1 MNNKKTL
8 VMGIVIALLVI
19 VICVMG
25 GLLLKQNKKKDGNMN
40 ASESGQTVAE
50 QADAGSDT
58 EAASDNTRADN
69 KSGNDDKEDKISQD
83 EKKSGTA
90 DYYVEIGHDGTWD
103 SEGKTCA
110 TENINIYNRT
120 SAGVTGWKLDVV
132 YKGDPA
138 IENIW
143 NGEKK
148 INKNKVSITPADYNQ
163 EIPAGGSVNVGY
175 NIAAD
180 DLSVVDYVLYIDG
193 KEYDRE
199 YCENGKPSG
208 NLSDE
213 NSDVKK
219 EAAADGDKKT
229 SDKKNSADK
238 ETVVSGGTSGSED
251 KNGTPFADH
260 GQLSVKGTDI
270 VDDSGKKYQ
279 LKGVSTHGI
288 TWFPDY
294 VNKSAFQ
301 SIRDD
306 WGANLV
312 RLAMY
317 TDTGDSNGY
326 CSGGD
331 KDSIKKLVDEGVSA
345 ATELG
350 MYVIVDWHI
359 LNDNDPN
366 THIDDA
372 KEFFGDVSAK
382 YSSNHNVIY
391 EICNE
396 PNGGTSW
403 ADIKSYAETI
413 IPVIRENDKNA
424 IIIVGTPNWS
434 QDVDIVSDDPITGY
448 DNIMYAVHFYAAT
461 HKDDL
466 RNKVKTA
473 ISNGLPVFV
482 SEFSLCD
489 ASGNGEIDYDS
500 SDAWF
505 ELINDNDLSYAS
517 WSLCNKN
524 ETSALLRPESQDASD
539 ITVDDLSDTGK
550 YVREKIQ
557 GN

>member
-1 MNNKKTL
+1 MKNKKTL
-8 VMGIVIALLVI
+8 IMGIIIGVLVVVIGVMGYMLIK
-19 VICVMG
+19 G
-25 GLLLKQNKKKDGNMN
+25 RTDGRDKDGQDSTQNI
-40 ASESGQTVAE
+40 STDVTDKDLE
-50 QADAGSDT
+50 QDTLDKAADMTS
-58 EAASDNTRADN
+58 AAKKGDDADGKN
-69 KSGNDDKEDKISQD
+69 S
-83 EKKSGTA
+83 EKKRVSFYA
-90 DYYVEIGHDGTWD
+90 EIGHDSTWEA
-103 SEGKTCA
+103 SGKTCA
-110 TENINIYNRT
+110 TENINIYNKT
-120 SAGVTGWKLDVV
+120 SSVVSGWKLDVI
-132 YKGDPA
+132 YKGKPA
-138 IENIW
+138 IEDIW

-148 INKNKVSITPADYNQ
+148 INEYTVSITPADYNQ
-163 EIPAGGSVNVGY
+163 DIPAGGSVNVGY
-175 NIAAD
+175 NIASD
-180 DLSVVDYVLYIDG
+180 DLTVVDYILYIDG
-193 KEYDRE
+193 KEYRGSE
-199 YCENGKPSG
+199 
-208 NLSDE
+208 NLSADTSGATS
-213 NSDVKK
+213 NSVDAEPKDGKMNKVETTDKTDKTLDVTGGVA
-219 EAAADGDKKT
+219 ESDTKKT
-229 SDKKNSADK
+229 A
-238 ETVVSGGTSGSED
+238 ED
-251 KNGTPFADH
+251 GTPFDNH

-270 VDDSGKKYQ
+270 VDESGSKYQ

-294 VNKSAFQ
+294 VNKDAFQ

-306 WGANLV
+306 WDANLV

-331 KDSIKKLVDEGVSA
+331 KDSIRGLVDAGVTA

-350 MYVIVDWHI
+350 MYVIIDWHI
-359 LNDNDPN
+359 LNDNNPN
-366 THIDDA
+366 SHIDDA
-372 KEFFGDVSAK
+372 KEFFDDVSAK

-403 ADIKSYAETI
+403 SDIKSYAEII
-413 IPVIRENDKNA
+413 IPVIRKNDKNA

-434 QDVDIVSDDPITGY
+434 QDVDIVSEDPITGY

-489 ASGNGEIDYDS
+489 ASGNGGIDYDS
-500 SDAWF
+500 SDVWF
-505 ELINDNDLSYAS
+505 DLINDNNLSYAS

-524 ETSALLRPESQDASD
+524 ETSALIKPDSTATST
-539 ITVDDLSDTGK
+539 ITIDDLSDTGK
-550 YVREKIQ
+550 YVRDKIL

>member
-1 MNNKKTL
+1 MKNKKTL
-8 VMGIVIALLVI
+8 IMGIIIGVLVVVIGVMGYMLIK
-19 VICVMG
+19 G
-25 GLLLKQNKKKDGNMN
+25 RTDGRDKDGQDSTQNISTDVTDKDLEQDTSDKAADMTSAAKKDDD
-40 ASESGQTVAE
+40 
-50 QADAGSDT
+50 ADGK
-58 EAASDNTRADN
+58 
-69 KSGNDDKEDKISQD
+69 KS
-83 EKKSGTA
+83 EKKSVLFYA
-90 DYYVEIGHDGTWD
+90 EIGHDSTWEA
-103 SEGKTCA
+103 SGKTCA
-110 TENINIYNRT
+110 TENINIYNKT
-120 SAGVTGWKLDVV
+120 SSVVSGWKLDVI
-132 YKGDPA
+132 YKGKPA
-138 IENIW
+138 IEDIW

-148 INKNKVSITPADYNQ
+148 INEYTVSITPADYNQ
-163 EIPAGGSVNVGY
+163 DIPAGGSVNVGY
-175 NIAAD
+175 NIASD
-180 DLSVVDYVLYIDG
+180 DLTVVDYILYIDG
-193 KEYDRE
+193 KEYRGSE
-199 YCENGKPSG
+199 
-208 NLSDE
+208 NLSADTSGATS
-213 NSDVKK
+213 NSVDAEPKDGKMDKVETTDKTLDVTGGVA
-219 EAAADGDKKT
+219 ESDTKKT
-229 SDKKNSADK
+229 A
-238 ETVVSGGTSGSED
+238 ED
-251 KNGTPFADH
+251 GTPFDNH

-270 VDDSGKKYQ
+270 VDESGSKYQ

-294 VNKSAFQ
+294 VNKDAFQ

-306 WGANLV
+306 WDANLV

-331 KDSIKKLVDEGVSA
+331 KDSIRGLVDAGVTA

-350 MYVIVDWHI
+350 MYVIIDWHI
-359 LNDNDPN
+359 LNDNNPN
-366 THIDDA
+366 SHIDDA
-372 KEFFGDVSAK
+372 KEFFDDVSAK

-403 ADIKSYAETI
+403 SDIKSYAEII
-413 IPVIRENDKNA
+413 IPVIRKNDKNA

-434 QDVDIVSDDPITGY
+434 QDVDIVSEDPITGY

-489 ASGNGEIDYDS
+489 ASGNGGIDYDS
-500 SDAWF
+500 SDVWF
-505 ELINDNDLSYAS
+505 DLINDNNLSYAS

-524 ETSALLRPESQDASD
+524 ETSALIKPDSTATST
-539 ITVDDLSDTGK
+539 ITIDDLSDTGK
-550 YVREKIQ
+550 YVRDKIL

>member
-1 MNNKKTL
+1 MKNKKTL
-8 VMGIVIALLVI
+8 IMGIIIGVLVVVIGVMGYMLIK
-19 VICVMG
+19 G
-25 GLLLKQNKKKDGNMN
+25 RTDGRDKDGQDSTQNI
-40 ASESGQTVAE
+40 STDVTDKDLE
-50 QADAGSDT
+50 QDTLDKAADMTS
-58 EAASDNTRADN
+58 AAKKGDDADGKN
-69 KSGNDDKEDKISQD
+69 S
-83 EKKSGTA
+83 EKKSVSFYA
-90 DYYVEIGHDGTWD
+90 EIGHDSTWEA
-103 SEGKTCA
+103 SGKTCA
-110 TENINIYNRT
+110 TENINIYNKT
-120 SAGVTGWKLDVV
+120 SSVVSGWKLDVI
-132 YKGDPA
+132 YKGKPA
-138 IENIW
+138 IEDIW

-148 INKNKVSITPADYNQ
+148 INEYTVSITPADYNQ
-163 EIPAGGSVNVGY
+163 DIPAGGSVNVGY
-175 NIAAD
+175 NIASD
-180 DLSVVDYVLYIDG
+180 DLTVVDYILYIDG
-193 KEYDRE
+193 KEYRGSE
-199 YCENGKPSG
+199 
-208 NLSDE
+208 NLSADTSGATS
-213 NSDVKK
+213 NSVDAEPKDGKMNKVETTDKTDKTLDVTGGVA
-219 EAAADGDKKT
+219 EGDTKKT
-229 SDKKNSADK
+229 A
-238 ETVVSGGTSGSED
+238 ED
-251 KNGTPFADH
+251 GTPFDNH

-270 VDDSGKKYQ
+270 VDESGSKYQ

-294 VNKSAFQ
+294 VNKDAFQ

-306 WGANLV
+306 WDANLV

-331 KDSIKKLVDEGVSA
+331 KDSIRGLVDAGVTA

-350 MYVIVDWHI
+350 MYVIIDWHI
-359 LNDNDPN
+359 LNDNNPN
-366 THIDDA
+366 SHIDDA
-372 KEFFGDVSAK
+372 KEFFDDVSAK

-403 ADIKSYAETI
+403 SDIKSYAEII
-413 IPVIRENDKNA
+413 IPVIRKNDKNA

-434 QDVDIVSDDPITGY
+434 QDVDIVSKDPITGY

-489 ASGNGEIDYDS
+489 ASGNGGIDYDS
-500 SDAWF
+500 SDVWF
-505 ELINDNDLSYAS
+505 DLINDNNLSYAS

-524 ETSALLRPESQDASD
+524 ETSALIKPDSTATST
-539 ITVDDLSDTGK
+539 ITIDDLSDTGK
-550 YVREKIQ
+550 YVRDKIL

>member
-1 MNNKKTL
+1 MKNKKTL
-8 VMGIVIALLVI
+8 IMGIIIGVLVVVIGVMGYMLIK
-19 VICVMG
+19 G
-25 GLLLKQNKKKDGNMN
+25 RTDGRDKDGQDSTQNI
-40 ASESGQTVAE
+40 STDVTGKDLE
-50 QADAGSDT
+50 QDTSDKAADMTS
-58 EAASDNTRADN
+58 AAKKGDDADGKN
-69 KSGNDDKEDKISQD
+69 S
-83 EKKSGTA
+83 EKKSVSFYA
-90 DYYVEIGHDGTWD
+90 EIGHDSTWEA
-103 SEGKTCA
+103 SGKTCA
-110 TENINIYNRT
+110 TENINIYNKT
-120 SAGVTGWKLDVV
+120 SSVVSGWKLDVI
-132 YKGDPA
+132 YKGKPA
-138 IENIW
+138 IEDIW

-148 INKNKVSITPADYNQ
+148 INEYTVSIAPADYNQ
-163 EIPAGGSVNVGY
+163 DIPAGGSVNVGY
-175 NIAAD
+175 NIASD
-180 DLSVVDYVLYIDG
+180 DLTVVDYILYIDG
-193 KEYDRE
+193 KEYRGSE
-199 YCENGKPSG
+199 
-208 NLSDE
+208 NLSADTSGATS
-213 NSDVKK
+213 NSVDAEPKDGKMDKVETTDKTDKTLDVTGGVA
-219 EAAADGDKKT
+219 ESDTKKT
-229 SDKKNSADK
+229 A
-238 ETVVSGGTSGSED
+238 ED
-251 KNGTPFADH
+251 GTPFDNH

-270 VDDSGKKYQ
+270 VDESGSKYQ

-294 VNKSAFQ
+294 VNKDAFQ

-306 WGANLV
+306 WDANLV

-331 KDSIKKLVDEGVSA
+331 KDSIRGLVDAGVTA

-350 MYVIVDWHI
+350 MYVIIDWHI
-359 LNDNDPN
+359 LNDNNPN
-366 THIDDA
+366 SHIDDA
-372 KEFFGDVSAK
+372 KEFFDDVSAK

-403 ADIKSYAETI
+403 SDIKSYAEII
-413 IPVIRENDKNA
+413 IPVIRKNDKNA

-434 QDVDIVSDDPITGY
+434 QDVDIVSEDPITGY

-489 ASGNGEIDYDS
+489 ASGNGGIDYDS
-500 SDAWF
+500 SDVWF
-505 ELINDNDLSYAS
+505 DLINDNNLSYAS

-524 ETSALLRPESQDASD
+524 ETSALIKPDSTATST
-539 ITVDDLSDTGK
+539 ITIDDLSDTGK
-550 YVREKIQ
+550 YVRDKIL

>member
-1 MNNKKTL
+1 MKNKKTL
-8 VMGIVIALLVI
+8 IMGIIIGVLVVVIGVMGYMLIK
-19 VICVMG
+19 G
-25 GLLLKQNKKKDGNMN
+25 RTDGRDKDGQDSTQNI
-40 ASESGQTVAE
+40 STDVTGKDLE
-50 QADAGSDT
+50 QDTSDKAADMTS
-58 EAASDNTRADN
+58 AAKKGDDADGKN
-69 KSGNDDKEDKISQD
+69 S
-83 EKKSGTA
+83 EKKSVSFYA
-90 DYYVEIGHDGTWD
+90 EIGHDSTWEA
-103 SEGKTCA
+103 SGKTCA
-110 TENINIYNRT
+110 TENINIYNKT
-120 SAGVTGWKLDVV
+120 SSVVSGWKLDVI
-132 YKGDPA
+132 YKGKPA
-138 IENIW
+138 IEDIW

-148 INKNKVSITPADYNQ
+148 INEYTVSITPADYNQ
-163 EIPAGGSVNVGY
+163 DIPAGGSVNVGY
-175 NIAAD
+175 NIASD
-180 DLSVVDYVLYIDG
+180 DLTVVDYILYIDG
-193 KEYDRE
+193 KEYRGSE
-199 YCENGKPSG
+199 
-208 NLSDE
+208 NLSADTSGATS
-213 NSDVKK
+213 NSVDAEPKDGKMDKVETTDKTDKTLDVTGGVA
-219 EAAADGDKKT
+219 ESDTKKT
-229 SDKKNSADK
+229 A
-238 ETVVSGGTSGSED
+238 ED
-251 KNGTPFADH
+251 GTPFDNH

-270 VDDSGKKYQ
+270 VDESGSKYQ

-294 VNKSAFQ
+294 VNKDAFH

-306 WGANLV
+306 WDANLV

-331 KDSIKKLVDEGVSA
+331 KDSIRGLVDAGVTA

-350 MYVIVDWHI
+350 MYVIIDWHI
-359 LNDNDPN
+359 LNDNNPN
-366 THIDDA
+366 SHIDDA
-372 KEFFGDVSAK
+372 KEFFDDVSAK

-403 ADIKSYAETI
+403 SDIKSYAEII
-413 IPVIRENDKNA
+413 IPVIRKNDKNA

-434 QDVDIVSDDPITGY
+434 QDVDIVSEDPITGY

-489 ASGNGEIDYDS
+489 ASGNGGIDYDS
-500 SDAWF
+500 SDVWF
-505 ELINDNDLSYAS
+505 DLINDNNLSYAS

-524 ETSALLRPESQDASD
+524 ETSALIKPDSTATST
-539 ITVDDLSDTGK
+539 ITIDDLSDTGK
-550 YVREKIQ
+550 YVRDKIL

>member
-1 MNNKKTL
+1 MKNKKTL
-8 VMGIVIALLVI
+8 IMGIIIGVLVVVIGVMGYMLIK
-19 VICVMG
+19 G
-25 GLLLKQNKKKDGNMN
+25 RTDGRDKDGQDSTQNI
-40 ASESGQTVAE
+40 STDVTDKDLE
-50 QADAGSDT
+50 QDTSDKAADMTS
-58 EAASDNTRADN
+58 AAKKGDDADGKN
-69 KSGNDDKEDKISQD
+69 S
-83 EKKSGTA
+83 EKKSVSFYA
-90 DYYVEIGHDGTWD
+90 EIGHDSTWEA
-103 SEGKTCA
+103 SGKTCA
-110 TENINIYNRT
+110 TENIIIYNKT
-120 SAGVTGWKLDVV
+120 SSVVSGWKLDVI
-132 YKGDPA
+132 YKGKPA
-138 IENIW
+138 IEDIW

-148 INKNKVSITPADYNQ
+148 INEYTVSITPADYNQ
-163 EIPAGGSVNVGY
+163 DIPAGGSVNVGY
-175 NIAAD
+175 NIASD
-180 DLSVVDYVLYIDG
+180 DLTVVDYILYIDG
-193 KEYDRE
+193 KEYRGSE
-199 YCENGKPSG
+199 
-208 NLSDE
+208 NLSADTSGATS
-213 NSDVKK
+213 NSVDAESKDGKMDKVETTDKTDKTLDVTGGVA
-219 EAAADGDKKT
+219 ESDTKKT
-229 SDKKNSADK
+229 A
-238 ETVVSGGTSGSED
+238 ED
-251 KNGTPFADH
+251 GTPFDNH

-270 VDDSGKKYQ
+270 VDESGSKYQ

-294 VNKSAFQ
+294 VNKDAFQ

-306 WGANLV
+306 WDANLV

-331 KDSIKKLVDEGVSA
+331 KDSIRGLVDAGVTA

-350 MYVIVDWHI
+350 MYVIIDWHI
-359 LNDNDPN
+359 LNDNNPN
-366 THIDDA
+366 SHIDDA
-372 KEFFGDVSAK
+372 KEFFDDVSAK

-403 ADIKSYAETI
+403 SDIKSYAEII
-413 IPVIRENDKNA
+413 IPVIRKNDKNA

-434 QDVDIVSDDPITGY
+434 QDVDIVSEDPITGY

-489 ASGNGEIDYDS
+489 ASGNGGIDYDS
-500 SDAWF
+500 SDVWF
-505 ELINDNDLSYAS
+505 DLINDNNLSYAS

-524 ETSALLRPESQDASD
+524 ETSALIKPDSTATST
-539 ITVDDLSDTGK
+539 ITIDDLSDTGK
-550 YVREKIQ
+550 YVRDKIL

>member
-1 MNNKKTL
+1 MKNKKTL
-8 VMGIVIALLVI
+8 IMGIIIGVLVVVIGVMGYMLIK
-19 VICVMG
+19 G
-25 GLLLKQNKKKDGNMN
+25 RTDGRDKDGQDSTQNI
-40 ASESGQTVAE
+40 STDVTGKDLE
-50 QADAGSDT
+50 QDTSDKAADMTS
-58 EAASDNTRADN
+58 AAKKGDDADGKN
-69 KSGNDDKEDKISQD
+69 S
-83 EKKSGTA
+83 EKKSVSFYA
-90 DYYVEIGHDGTWD
+90 EIGHDSTWEA
-103 SEGKTCA
+103 SGKTCA
-110 TENINIYNRT
+110 TENINIYNKT
-120 SAGVTGWKLDVV
+120 SSVVSGWKLDVI
-132 YKGDPA
+132 YKGKPA
-138 IENIW
+138 IEDIW

-148 INKNKVSITPADYNQ
+148 INEYTVSITPADYNQ
-163 EIPAGGSVNVGY
+163 DIPAGGSVNVGY
-175 NIAAD
+175 NIASD
-180 DLSVVDYVLYIDG
+180 DLTVVDYILYIDG
-193 KEYDRE
+193 KEYR
-199 YCENGKPSG
+199 GSG
-208 NLSDE
+208 NLSADTSDATS
-213 NSDVKK
+213 NSVDAESKDGKMDKVETTDKTDKTLDVTGGVA
-219 EAAADGDKKT
+219 ESDTKKT
-229 SDKKNSADK
+229 A
-238 ETVVSGGTSGSED
+238 ED
-251 KNGTPFADH
+251 GTPFDNH

-270 VDDSGKKYQ
+270 VDESGSKYQ

-294 VNKSAFQ
+294 VNKDAFQ

-306 WGANLV
+306 WDANLV

-331 KDSIKKLVDEGVSA
+331 KDSIRGLVDAGVTA

-350 MYVIVDWHI
+350 MYVIIDWHI
-359 LNDNDPN
+359 LNDNNPN
-366 THIDDA
+366 SHIDDA
-372 KEFFGDVSAK
+372 KEFFDDVSAK

-413 IPVIRENDKNA
+413 IPVIRKNDKNA

-434 QDVDIVSDDPITGY
+434 QDVDIVSEDPITGY

-489 ASGNGEIDYDS
+489 ASGNGGIDYDS
-500 SDAWF
+500 SDVWF
-505 ELINDNDLSYAS
+505 DLINDNNLSYAS

-524 ETSALLRPESQDASD
+524 ETSALIKPDSTATST
-539 ITVDDLSDTGK
+539 ITIDDLSDTGK
-550 YVREKIQ
+550 YVRDKIL

>member
-1 MNNKKTL
+1 MKNKKTL
-8 VMGIVIALLVI
+8 IMGIIIGVLVVVIGVMGYMLIK
-19 VICVMG
+19 G
-25 GLLLKQNKKKDGNMN
+25 RTDGRDKDGQDSTQNI
-40 ASESGQTVAE
+40 STDVTGKDLE
-50 QADAGSDT
+50 QDTSDKAADMTS
-58 EAASDNTRADN
+58 AAKKGDDADGKN
-69 KSGNDDKEDKISQD
+69 S
-83 EKKSGTA
+83 EKKSVSFYA
-90 DYYVEIGHDGTWD
+90 EIGHDSTWEA
-103 SEGKTCA
+103 SGKTCA
-110 TENINIYNRT
+110 TENINIYNKT
-120 SAGVTGWKLDVV
+120 SSVVSGWKLDVI
-132 YKGDPA
+132 YKGKPA
-138 IENIW
+138 IEDIW

-148 INKNKVSITPADYNQ
+148 INEYTVSITPADYNQ
-163 EIPAGGSVNVGY
+163 DIPAGGSVNVGY
-175 NIAAD
+175 NIASD
-180 DLSVVDYVLYIDG
+180 DLTVVDYILYIDG
-193 KEYDRE
+193 KEYRGSE
-199 YCENGKPSG
+199 
-208 NLSDE
+208 NLSADTSGATS
-213 NSDVKK
+213 NSVDAEPKDGKMDKVETTDKTDKTLDVTGGVA
-219 EAAADGDKKT
+219 ESDTKKT
-229 SDKKNSADK
+229 A
-238 ETVVSGGTSGSED
+238 ED
-251 KNGTPFADH
+251 GTPFDNH

-270 VDDSGKKYQ
+270 VDESGSKYQ

-294 VNKSAFQ
+294 VNKDAFQ

-306 WGANLV
+306 WDANLV

-331 KDSIKKLVDEGVSA
+331 KDSIRGLVDAGVTA

-350 MYVIVDWHI
+350 MYVIIDWHI
-359 LNDNDPN
+359 LNDNNPN
-366 THIDDA
+366 SHIDDA
-372 KEFFGDVSAK
+372 KEFFDDVSAK

-413 IPVIRENDKNA
+413 IPVIRKNDKNA

-434 QDVDIVSDDPITGY
+434 QDVDIVSEDPITGY

-489 ASGNGEIDYDS
+489 ASGNGGIDYDS
-500 SDAWF
+500 SDVWF
-505 ELINDNDLSYAS
+505 DLINDNNLSYAS

-524 ETSALLRPESQDASD
+524 ETSALIKPDSTATST
-539 ITVDDLSDTGK
+539 ITIDDLSDTGK
-550 YVREKIQ
+550 YVRDKIL

>member
-1 MNNKKTL
+1 MKNKKTL
-8 VMGIVIALLVI
+8 IMGIIIGVLVVVIGVMGYMLIK
-19 VICVMG
+19 G
-25 GLLLKQNKKKDGNMN
+25 RTDGRDKDGQDSMQNI
-40 ASESGQTVAE
+40 STDVTDKDLE
-50 QADAGSDT
+50 QDTLDKAADMTS
-58 EAASDNTRADN
+58 AAKKGDDADGKN
-69 KSGNDDKEDKISQD
+69 S
-83 EKKSGTA
+83 EKKSVSFYA
-90 DYYVEIGHDGTWD
+90 EIGHDSTWEA
-103 SEGKTCA
+103 SGKTCA
-110 TENINIYNRT
+110 TENINIYNKT
-120 SAGVTGWKLDVV
+120 SSVVSGWKLDVI
-132 YKGDPA
+132 YKGKPA
-138 IENIW
+138 IEDIW

-148 INKNKVSITPADYNQ
+148 INEYTVSITPADYNQ
-163 EIPAGGSVNVGY
+163 DIPAGGSVNVGY
-175 NIAAD
+175 NIASD
-180 DLSVVDYVLYIDG
+180 DLTVVDYILYIDG
-193 KEYDRE
+193 KEYRGSE
-199 YCENGKPSG
+199 
-208 NLSDE
+208 NLSADTSGATS
-213 NSDVKK
+213 NSVDAEPKDGKMNKVETTDKTDKTLDVTGGVA
-219 EAAADGDKKT
+219 ESDTKKT
-229 SDKKNSADK
+229 A
-238 ETVVSGGTSGSED
+238 ED
-251 KNGTPFADH
+251 GTPFDNH

-270 VDDSGKKYQ
+270 VDESGSKYQ

-294 VNKSAFQ
+294 VNKDAFQ

-306 WGANLV
+306 WDANLV

-331 KDSIKKLVDEGVSA
+331 KDSIRGLVDAGVTA

-350 MYVIVDWHI
+350 MYVIIDWHI
-359 LNDNDPN
+359 LNDNNPN
-366 THIDDA
+366 SHIDDA
-372 KEFFGDVSAK
+372 KEFFDDVSAK

-403 ADIKSYAETI
+403 SDIKSYAEII
-413 IPVIRENDKNA
+413 IPVIRKNDKNA

-434 QDVDIVSDDPITGY
+434 QDVDIVSEDPITGY

-489 ASGNGEIDYDS
+489 ASGNGGIDYDS
-500 SDAWF
+500 SDVWF
-505 ELINDNDLSYAS
+505 DLINDNNLSYAS

-524 ETSALLRPESQDASD
+524 ETSALIKPDSTATST
-539 ITVDDLSDTGK
+539 ITIDDLSDTGK
-550 YVREKIQ
+550 YVRDKIL

>member
-1 MNNKKTL
+1 MKNKKTL
-8 VMGIVIALLVI
+8 IMGIIIGVLVVVIGVMGYMLIK
-19 VICVMG
+19 G
-25 GLLLKQNKKKDGNMN
+25 RTDGRDKDGQDSTQNI
-40 ASESGQTVAE
+40 STDVTDKDLE
-50 QADAGSDT
+50 QDTLDKAAYMTSAAKKGDDADGKNS
-58 EAASDNTRADN
+58 
-69 KSGNDDKEDKISQD
+69 
-83 EKKSGTA
+83 EKKSVSFYA
-90 DYYVEIGHDGTWD
+90 EIGHDSTWEA
-103 SEGKTCA
+103 SGKTCA
-110 TENINIYNRT
+110 TENINIYNKT
-120 SAGVTGWKLDVV
+120 SSVVSGWKLDVI
-132 YKGDPA
+132 YKGKPA
-138 IENIW
+138 IEDIW

-148 INKNKVSITPADYNQ
+148 INEYTVSITPADYNQ
-163 EIPAGGSVNVGY
+163 DIPAGGSVNVGY
-175 NIAAD
+175 NIASD
-180 DLSVVDYVLYIDG
+180 DLTVVDYILYIDG
-193 KEYDRE
+193 KEYRGSE
-199 YCENGKPSG
+199 
-208 NLSDE
+208 NLSADTSGATS
-213 NSDVKK
+213 NSVDAEPKDGKMNKVETTDKTDKTLDVTGGVA
-219 EAAADGDKKT
+219 ESDTKKT
-229 SDKKNSADK
+229 A
-238 ETVVSGGTSGSED
+238 ED
-251 KNGTPFADH
+251 GTPFDNH

-270 VDDSGKKYQ
+270 VDESGSKYQ

-294 VNKSAFQ
+294 VNKDAFQ

-306 WGANLV
+306 WDANLV

-331 KDSIKKLVDEGVSA
+331 KDSIRGLVDAGVTA

-350 MYVIVDWHI
+350 MYVIIDWHI
-359 LNDNDPN
+359 LNDNNPN
-366 THIDDA
+366 SHIDDA
-372 KEFFGDVSAK
+372 KEFFDDVSAK

-403 ADIKSYAETI
+403 SDIKSYAEII
-413 IPVIRENDKNA
+413 IPVIRKNDKNA

-434 QDVDIVSDDPITGY
+434 QDVDIVSEDPITGY

-489 ASGNGEIDYDS
+489 ASGNGGIDYDS
-500 SDAWF
+500 SDVWF
-505 ELINDNDLSYAS
+505 DLINDNNLSYAS

-524 ETSALLRPESQDASD
+524 ETSALIKPDSTATST
-539 ITVDDLSDTGK
+539 ITIDDLSDTGK
-550 YVREKIQ
+550 YVRDKIL

>member
-1 MNNKKTL
+1 MKNKKTL
-8 VMGIVIALLVI
+8 IMGIIIGVLVVVIGVMGYMLIK
-19 VICVMG
+19 G
-25 GLLLKQNKKKDGNMN
+25 RTDGRDKDGQDSTQNI
-40 ASESGQTVAE
+40 STDVTDKDLE
-50 QADAGSDT
+50 QDTLDKAADMTS
-58 EAASDNTRADN
+58 AAKKGDDADGKN
-69 KSGNDDKEDKISQD
+69 S
-83 EKKSGTA
+83 EKKSVSFYA
-90 DYYVEIGHDGTWD
+90 EIGHDSTWEA
-103 SEGKTCA
+103 SGKTCA
-110 TENINIYNRT
+110 TENINIYNKT
-120 SAGVTGWKLDVV
+120 SSVVSGWKLDVI
-132 YKGDPA
+132 YKGKPA
-138 IENIW
+138 IEDIW

-148 INKNKVSITPADYNQ
+148 INEYTVSITPADYNQ
-163 EIPAGGSVNVGY
+163 DIPAGGSVNVGY
-175 NIAAD
+175 NIASD
-180 DLSVVDYVLYIDG
+180 DLTVVDYILYIDG
-193 KEYDRE
+193 KEYRGSE
-199 YCENGKPSG
+199 
-208 NLSDE
+208 NLSADTSGATS
-213 NSDVKK
+213 NSVDAEPKDGKMNKVETTDKTDKTLDVTGGVA
-219 EAAADGDKKT
+219 ESDTKKT
-229 SDKKNSADK
+229 A
-238 ETVVSGGTSGSED
+238 ED
-251 KNGTPFADH
+251 GTPFDNH

-270 VDDSGKKYQ
+270 VDESGSKYQ

-294 VNKSAFQ
+294 VNKDAFQ

-306 WGANLV
+306 WDANLV

-331 KDSIKKLVDEGVSA
+331 KDSIRGLVDAGVTA

-350 MYVIVDWHI
+350 MYVIIDWHI
-359 LNDNDPN
+359 LNDNNPN
-366 THIDDA
+366 SHIDDA
-372 KEFFGDVSAK
+372 KEFFDDVSAK

-403 ADIKSYAETI
+403 SDIKSYAEII
-413 IPVIRENDKNA
+413 IPVIRKNDKNA

-434 QDVDIVSDDPITGY
+434 QDVDIVSEDPITGY

-489 ASGNGEIDYDS
+489 ASGNGGIDYDS
-500 SDAWF
+500 SYVWF
-505 ELINDNDLSYAS
+505 DLINDNNLSYAS

-524 ETSALLRPESQDASD
+524 ETSALIKPDSTATST
-539 ITVDDLSDTGK
+539 ITIDDLSDTGK
-550 YVREKIQ
+550 YVRDKIL

>member
-1 MNNKKTL
+1 MKNKKTL
-8 VMGIVIALLVI
+8 IMGIIIGVLVVVIGVMGYMLIK
-19 VICVMG
+19 G
-25 GLLLKQNKKKDGNMN
+25 RTDGRDKDGQDSTQNI
-40 ASESGQTVAE
+40 STDVTDKDLE
-50 QADAGSDT
+50 QDRSDKAADMTS
-58 EAASDNTRADN
+58 AAKKGDDADGKN
-69 KSGNDDKEDKISQD
+69 S
-83 EKKSGTA
+83 EKKSVSFYA
-90 DYYVEIGHDGTWD
+90 EIGHDSTWEA
-103 SEGKTCA
+103 SGKTCA
-110 TENINIYNRT
+110 TENINIYNKT
-120 SAGVTGWKLDVV
+120 SSVVSGWKLDVI
-132 YKGDPA
+132 YKGKPA
-138 IENIW
+138 IEDIW

-148 INKNKVSITPADYNQ
+148 INEYTVSITPADYNQ
-163 EIPAGGSVNVGY
+163 DIPAGGSVNVGY
-175 NIAAD
+175 NIASD
-180 DLSVVDYVLYIDG
+180 DLTVVDYILYIDG
-193 KEYDRE
+193 KEYRGSE
-199 YCENGKPSG
+199 
-208 NLSDE
+208 NLSADTSDATS
-213 NSDVKK
+213 NSVDAESKDGKMDKVETTDKTDKTLDVTGGVA
-219 EAAADGDKKT
+219 ESDTKKT
-229 SDKKNSADK
+229 A
-238 ETVVSGGTSGSED
+238 ED
-251 KNGTPFADH
+251 GTPFDNH

-270 VDDSGKKYQ
+270 VDESGSKYQ

-294 VNKSAFQ
+294 VNKDAFQ

-306 WGANLV
+306 WDANLV

-331 KDSIKKLVDEGVSA
+331 KDSIRGLVDAGVTA

-350 MYVIVDWHI
+350 MYVIIDWHI
-359 LNDNDPN
+359 LNDNNPN
-366 THIDDA
+366 SHIDDA
-372 KEFFGDVSAK
+372 KEFFDDVSEK

-413 IPVIRENDKNA
+413 IPVIRKNDKNA

-434 QDVDIVSDDPITGY
+434 QDVDIVSEDPITGY

-489 ASGNGEIDYDS
+489 ASGNGGIDYDS
-500 SDAWF
+500 SDVWF
-505 ELINDNDLSYAS
+505 DLINDNNLSYAS

-524 ETSALLRPESQDASD
+524 ETSALIKPDSTATST
-539 ITVDDLSDTGK
+539 ITIDDLSDTGK
-550 YVREKIQ
+550 YVRDKIL

>member
-1 MNNKKTL
+1 MKNKKTL
-8 VMGIVIALLVI
+8 IMGIIIGVLVVVIGVMGYMLIK
-19 VICVMG
+19 G
-25 GLLLKQNKKKDGNMN
+25 RTDGRDKDGQDSTQNI
-40 ASESGQTVAE
+40 STDVTDKDLE
-50 QADAGSDT
+50 QDTLDKAADMTS
-58 EAASDNTRADN
+58 AAKKGDDADGKN
-69 KSGNDDKEDKISQD
+69 S
-83 EKKSGTA
+83 EKKSVSFYA
-90 DYYVEIGHDGTWD
+90 EIGHDSTWEA
-103 SEGKTCA
+103 SGKTCA
-110 TENINIYNRT
+110 TENINIYNKT
-120 SAGVTGWKLDVV
+120 SSVVSGWKLDVI
-132 YKGDPA
+132 YKGKPA
-138 IENIW
+138 IEDIW

-148 INKNKVSITPADYNQ
+148 INEYTVSITPADYNQ
-163 EIPAGGSVNVGY
+163 DIPAGGSVNVGY
-175 NIAAD
+175 NIASD
-180 DLSVVDYVLYIDG
+180 DLTVVDYILYIDG
-193 KEYDRE
+193 KEYRGSE
-199 YCENGKPSG
+199 
-208 NLSDE
+208 NLSADTSGATS
-213 NSDVKK
+213 NSVDAEPKDGKMDKVETTDKTDKTLDVTGGVA
-219 EAAADGDKKT
+219 ESDTKKT
-229 SDKKNSADK
+229 A
-238 ETVVSGGTSGSED
+238 ED
-251 KNGTPFADH
+251 GTPFDNH

-270 VDDSGKKYQ
+270 VDESGSKYQ

-294 VNKSAFQ
+294 VNKDAFQ

-306 WGANLV
+306 WDANLV

-331 KDSIKKLVDEGVSA
+331 KDSIRGLVDAGVTA

-350 MYVIVDWHI
+350 MYVIIDWHI
-359 LNDNDPN
+359 LNDNNPN
-366 THIDDA
+366 SHIDDA
-372 KEFFGDVSAK
+372 KEFFDDVSAK

-403 ADIKSYAETI
+403 SDIKSYAEII
-413 IPVIRENDKNA
+413 IPVIRKNDKNA

-434 QDVDIVSDDPITGY
+434 QDVDIVSEDPITGY

-489 ASGNGEIDYDS
+489 ASGNGGIDYDS
-500 SDAWF
+500 SDVWF
-505 ELINDNDLSYAS
+505 DLINDNNLSYAS

-524 ETSALLRPESQDASD
+524 ETSALIKPDSTATST
-539 ITVDDLSDTGK
+539 ITIDDLSDAGK
-550 YVREKIQ
+550 YVRDKIL

>member
-1 MNNKKTL
+1 MKNKKTL
-8 VMGIVIALLVI
+8 IMGIIIGVLVVVIGVMGYMLIK
-19 VICVMG
+19 G
-25 GLLLKQNKKKDGNMN
+25 RTDGRDKDGQDSTQNI
-40 ASESGQTVAE
+40 STDVTGKDLE
-50 QADAGSDT
+50 QDTSDKAADMTS
-58 EAASDNTRADN
+58 AAKKGDDADGKN
-69 KSGNDDKEDKISQD
+69 S
-83 EKKSGTA
+83 EKKSVSFYA
-90 DYYVEIGHDGTWD
+90 EIGHDSTWEA
-103 SEGKTCA
+103 SGKTCA
-110 TENINIYNRT
+110 TENINIYNKT
-120 SAGVTGWKLDVV
+120 SSVVSGWKLDVI
-132 YKGDPA
+132 YKGKPA
-138 IENIW
+138 IEDIW

-148 INKNKVSITPADYNQ
+148 INEYTVSITPADYNQ
-163 EIPAGGSVNVGY
+163 DIPAGGSVNVGY
-175 NIAAD
+175 NIASD
-180 DLSVVDYVLYIDG
+180 DLTVVDYILYIDG
-193 KEYDRE
+193 KEYRGSE
-199 YCENGKPSG
+199 
-208 NLSDE
+208 NLSADTSGATS
-213 NSDVKK
+213 NSVDAEPKDGKMDKVETTDKTDKTLDVTGGVA
-219 EAAADGDKKT
+219 ESDTKKT
-229 SDKKNSADK
+229 A
-238 ETVVSGGTSGSED
+238 ED
-251 KNGTPFADH
+251 GTPFDNH

-270 VDDSGKKYQ
+270 VDESGSKYQ

-294 VNKSAFQ
+294 VNKDAFQ

-306 WGANLV
+306 WDANLV

-331 KDSIKKLVDEGVSA
+331 KDSIRGLVDAGVTA

-350 MYVIVDWHI
+350 MYVIIDWHI
-359 LNDNDPN
+359 LNDNNPN
-366 THIDDA
+366 SHIDDA
-372 KEFFGDVSAK
+372 KEFFDDVSAK

-413 IPVIRENDKNA
+413 IPVIRKNDKNA

-434 QDVDIVSDDPITGY
+434 QDVDIVSEDPITGY

-489 ASGNGEIDYDS
+489 ASGNGGIDYDS
-500 SDAWF
+500 SDEWF
-505 ELINDNDLSYAS
+505 DLINDNNLSYAS

-524 ETSALLRPESQDASD
+524 ETSALIKPDSTATST
-539 ITVDDLSDTGK
+539 ITIDDLSDTGK
-550 YVREKIQ
+550 YVRDKIL

>member
-1 MNNKKTL
+1 MKNKKTL
-8 VMGIVIALLVI
+8 IMGIIIGVLVVVIGVMGYMLIK
-19 VICVMG
+19 G
-25 GLLLKQNKKKDGNMN
+25 RTDGRDKDGQDSTQNI
-40 ASESGQTVAE
+40 STDVTDKDLE
-50 QADAGSDT
+50 QDTLDKAADMTS
-58 EAASDNTRADN
+58 AAKKGDDADGKN
-69 KSGNDDKEDKISQD
+69 S
-83 EKKSGTA
+83 EKKSVSFYA
-90 DYYVEIGHDGTWD
+90 EIGHDSTWEA
-103 SEGKTCA
+103 SGKTCA
-110 TENINIYNRT
+110 TENINIYNKT
-120 SAGVTGWKLDVV
+120 SSVVSGWKLDVI
-132 YKGDPA
+132 YKGKPA
-138 IENIW
+138 IEDIW

-148 INKNKVSITPADYNQ
+148 INEYTVSITPADYNQ
-163 EIPAGGSVNVGY
+163 DIPAGGSVNVGY
-175 NIAAD
+175 NIASD
-180 DLSVVDYVLYIDG
+180 DLTVVDYILYIDG
-193 KEYDRE
+193 KEYRGSE
-199 YCENGKPSG
+199 
-208 NLSDE
+208 NLSADTSGATS
-213 NSDVKK
+213 NSVDAEPKDGKMNKVETTDKTDKTLDVTGGVA
-219 EAAADGDKKT
+219 ESDTKKT
-229 SDKKNSADK
+229 A
-238 ETVVSGGTSGSED
+238 ED
-251 KNGTPFADH
+251 ETPFDNH

-270 VDDSGKKYQ
+270 VDESGSKYQ

-294 VNKSAFQ
+294 VNKDAFQ

-306 WGANLV
+306 WDANLV

-331 KDSIKKLVDEGVSA
+331 KDSIRGLVDAGVTA

-350 MYVIVDWHI
+350 MYVIIDWHI
-359 LNDNDPN
+359 LNDNNPN
-366 THIDDA
+366 SHIDDA
-372 KEFFGDVSAK
+372 KEFFDDVSAK

-403 ADIKSYAETI
+403 SDIKSYAEII
-413 IPVIRENDKNA
+413 IPVIRKNDKNA

-434 QDVDIVSDDPITGY
+434 QDVDIVSEDPITGY

-489 ASGNGEIDYDS
+489 ASGNGGIDYDS
-500 SDAWF
+500 SDVWF
-505 ELINDNDLSYAS
+505 DLINDNNLSYAS

-524 ETSALLRPESQDASD
+524 ETSALIKPDSTATST
-539 ITVDDLSDTGK
+539 ITIDDLSDTGK
-550 YVREKIQ
+550 YVRDKIL

>member
-1 MNNKKTL
+1 MKNKKTL
-8 VMGIVIALLVI
+8 IMGIIIGVLVVVIGVMGYMLIK
-19 VICVMG
+19 G
-25 GLLLKQNKKKDGNMN
+25 RTDGRDKDGQDSTQNI
-40 ASESGQTVAE
+40 STDVTDKDLE
-50 QADAGSDT
+50 QDRSDKAADMTS
-58 EAASDNTRADN
+58 AAKKGDDADGKN
-69 KSGNDDKEDKISQD
+69 S
-83 EKKSGTA
+83 EKKSVSFYA
-90 DYYVEIGHDGTWD
+90 EIGHDSTWEA
-103 SEGKTCA
+103 SGKTCA
-110 TENINIYNRT
+110 TENINIYNKT
-120 SAGVTGWKLDVV
+120 SSVVSGWKLDVI
-132 YKGDPA
+132 YKGKPA
-138 IENIW
+138 IEDIW

-148 INKNKVSITPADYNQ
+148 INEYTVSITPADYNQ
-163 EIPAGGSVNVGY
+163 DIPAGGSVNVGY
-175 NIAAD
+175 NIASD
-180 DLSVVDYVLYIDG
+180 DLTVVDYILYIDG
-193 KEYDRE
+193 KEYRGSE
-199 YCENGKPSG
+199 
-208 NLSDE
+208 NLSADTSDATS
-213 NSDVKK
+213 NSVDAESKDGKMDKVETTDKTDKTLDVTGGVA
-219 EAAADGDKKT
+219 ESDTKKT
-229 SDKKNSADK
+229 A
-238 ETVVSGGTSGSED
+238 ED
-251 KNGTPFADH
+251 GTPFDNH

-270 VDDSGKKYQ
+270 VDESGSKYQ

-294 VNKSAFQ
+294 VNKDAFQ

-306 WGANLV
+306 WDANLV

-331 KDSIKKLVDEGVSA
+331 KDSIRGLVDAGVTA

-350 MYVIVDWHI
+350 MYVIIDWHI
-359 LNDNDPN
+359 LNDNNPN
-366 THIDDA
+366 SHIDDA
-372 KEFFGDVSAK
+372 KEFFDDVSAK

-413 IPVIRENDKNA
+413 IPVIRKNDKNA

-434 QDVDIVSDDPITGY
+434 QDVDIVSEDPITGY

-489 ASGNGEIDYDS
+489 ASGNGGIDYDS
-500 SDAWF
+500 SDVWF
-505 ELINDNDLSYAS
+505 DLINDNNLSYAS

-524 ETSALLRPESQDASD
+524 ETSALIKPDSTATST
-539 ITVDDLSDTGK
+539 ITIDDLSDTGK
-550 YVREKIQ
+550 YVRDKIL

>member
-1 MNNKKTL
+1 MKNKKTL
-8 VMGIVIALLVI
+8 IMGIIIGVLVVVIGVMGYMLIK
-19 VICVMG
+19 G
-25 GLLLKQNKKKDGNMN
+25 RTDGRDKDGQDSTQNI
-40 ASESGQTVAE
+40 STDVTGKDLE
-50 QADAGSDT
+50 QDTSDKAADMTS
-58 EAASDNTRADN
+58 AAKKGDDADGKN
-69 KSGNDDKEDKISQD
+69 S
-83 EKKSGTA
+83 EKKSVSFYA
-90 DYYVEIGHDGTWD
+90 EIGHDSTWEA
-103 SEGKTCA
+103 SGKTCA
-110 TENINIYNRT
+110 TENINIYNKT
-120 SAGVTGWKLDVV
+120 SSVVSGWKIDVI
-132 YKGDPA
+132 YKGKPA
-138 IENIW
+138 IEDIW

-148 INKNKVSITPADYNQ
+148 INEYTVSITPADYNQ
-163 EIPAGGSVNVGY
+163 DIPAGGSVNVGY
-175 NIAAD
+175 NIASD
-180 DLSVVDYVLYIDG
+180 DLTVVDYILYIDG
-193 KEYDRE
+193 KEYRGSE
-199 YCENGKPSG
+199 
-208 NLSDE
+208 NLSADTSGATS
-213 NSDVKK
+213 NSVDAEPKDGKMDKVETTDKTDKTLDVTGGVA
-219 EAAADGDKKT
+219 ESDTKKT
-229 SDKKNSADK
+229 A
-238 ETVVSGGTSGSED
+238 ED
-251 KNGTPFADH
+251 GTPFDNH

-270 VDDSGKKYQ
+270 VDESGSKYQ

-294 VNKSAFQ
+294 VNKDAFQ

-306 WGANLV
+306 WDANLV

-331 KDSIKKLVDEGVSA
+331 KDSIRGLVDAGVTA

-350 MYVIVDWHI
+350 MYVIIDWHI
-359 LNDNDPN
+359 LNDNNPN
-366 THIDDA
+366 SHIDDA
-372 KEFFGDVSAK
+372 KEFFDDVSAK

-403 ADIKSYAETI
+403 SDIKSYAEII
-413 IPVIRENDKNA
+413 IPVIRKNDKNA

-434 QDVDIVSDDPITGY
+434 QDVDIVSEDPITGY

-489 ASGNGEIDYDS
+489 ASGNGGIDYDS
-500 SDAWF
+500 SDVWF
-505 ELINDNDLSYAS
+505 DLINDNNLSYAS

-524 ETSALLRPESQDASD
+524 ETSALIKPDSTATST
-539 ITVDDLSDTGK
+539 ITIDDLSDTGK
-550 YVREKIQ
+550 YVRDKIL

>member
-1 MNNKKTL
+1 MKNKKTL
-8 VMGIVIALLVI
+8 IMGIIIGVLVVVIGVMGYMLIK
-19 VICVMG
+19 G
-25 GLLLKQNKKKDGNMN
+25 RTDGRDKDGQDSTQNI
-40 ASESGQTVAE
+40 STDVTGKDLE
-50 QADAGSDT
+50 QDTSDKAADMTS
-58 EAASDNTRADN
+58 AAKKGDDADGKN
-69 KSGNDDKEDKISQD
+69 S
-83 EKKSGTA
+83 EKKSVSFYA
-90 DYYVEIGHDGTWD
+90 EIGHDSTWEA
-103 SEGKTCA
+103 SGKTCA
-110 TENINIYNRT
+110 TENIYNKT
-120 SAGVTGWKLDVV
+120 SSVVSGWKLDVI
-132 YKGDPA
+132 YKGKPA
-138 IENIW
+138 IEDIW

-148 INKNKVSITPADYNQ
+148 INEYTVSITPADYNQ
-163 EIPAGGSVNVGY
+163 DIPAGGSVNVGY
-175 NIAAD
+175 NIASD
-180 DLSVVDYVLYIDG
+180 DLTVVDYILYIDG
-193 KEYDRE
+193 KEYRGSE
-199 YCENGKPSG
+199 
-208 NLSDE
+208 NLSADTSGATS
-213 NSDVKK
+213 NSVDAEPKDGKMDKVETTDKTDKTLDVTGGVA
-219 EAAADGDKKT
+219 ESDTKKT
-229 SDKKNSADK
+229 A
-238 ETVVSGGTSGSED
+238 ED
-251 KNGTPFADH
+251 GTPFDNH

-270 VDDSGKKYQ
+270 VDESGSKYQ

-294 VNKSAFQ
+294 VNKDAFQ

-306 WGANLV
+306 WDANLV

-331 KDSIKKLVDEGVSA
+331 KDSIRGLVDAGVTA

-350 MYVIVDWHI
+350 MYVIIDWHI
-359 LNDNDPN
+359 LNDNNPN
-366 THIDDA
+366 SHIDDA
-372 KEFFGDVSAK
+372 KEFFDDVSAK

-403 ADIKSYAETI
+403 SDIKSYAEII
-413 IPVIRENDKNA
+413 IPVIRKNDKNA

-434 QDVDIVSDDPITGY
+434 QDVDIVSEDPITGY

-489 ASGNGEIDYDS
+489 ASGNGGIDYDS
-500 SDAWF
+500 SDVWF
-505 ELINDNDLSYAS
+505 DLINDNNLSYAS

-524 ETSALLRPESQDASD
+524 ETSALIKPDSTATST
-539 ITVDDLSDTGK
+539 ITIDDLSDTGK
-550 YVREKIQ
+550 YVRDKIL

>member
-1 MNNKKTL
+1 MKNKKTL
-8 VMGIVIALLVI
+8 IMGIIIGVLVVVIGVMGYMLIK
-19 VICVMG
+19 G
-25 GLLLKQNKKKDGNMN
+25 RTDGRDKDGQDSTQNI
-40 ASESGQTVAE
+40 STDVTGKDLE
-50 QADAGSDT
+50 QDTSDKAADMTS
-58 EAASDNTRADN
+58 AAKKGDDADGKN
-69 KSGNDDKEDKISQD
+69 S
-83 EKKSGTA
+83 EKKSVSFYA
-90 DYYVEIGHDGTWD
+90 EIGHDSTWEA
-103 SEGKTCA
+103 SGKTCA
-110 TENINIYNRT
+110 TENINIYNKT
-120 SAGVTGWKLDVV
+120 SSVVSGWKLDVI
-132 YKGDPA
+132 YKGKPA
-138 IENIW
+138 IEDIW

-148 INKNKVSITPADYNQ
+148 INEYTVSITPADYNQ
-163 EIPAGGSVNVGY
+163 DIPAGGSVNVGY
-175 NIAAD
+175 NIASD
-180 DLSVVDYVLYIDG
+180 DLTVVDYILYIDG
-193 KEYDRE
+193 KEYRGSE
-199 YCENGKPSG
+199 
-208 NLSDE
+208 NLSADTSGATS
-213 NSDVKK
+213 NSVDAESKDGKMDKVETTDKTLDVTGGVA
-219 EAAADGDKKT
+219 ESDTKKT
-229 SDKKNSADK
+229 A
-238 ETVVSGGTSGSED
+238 ED
-251 KNGTPFADH
+251 GTPFDNH

-270 VDDSGKKYQ
+270 VDESGSKYQ

-294 VNKSAFQ
+294 VNKDAFQ

-306 WGANLV
+306 WDANLV

-331 KDSIKKLVDEGVSA
+331 KDSIRGLVDAGVTA

-350 MYVIVDWHI
+350 MYVIIDWHI
-359 LNDNDPN
+359 LNDNNPN
-366 THIDDA
+366 SHIDDA
-372 KEFFGDVSAK
+372 KEFFDDVSAK

-403 ADIKSYAETI
+403 SDIKSYAEII
-413 IPVIRENDKNA
+413 IPVIRKNDKNA

-434 QDVDIVSDDPITGY
+434 QDVDIVSEDPITGY

-489 ASGNGEIDYDS
+489 ASGNGGIDYDS
-500 SDAWF
+500 SDVWF
-505 ELINDNDLSYAS
+505 DLINDNNLSYAS

-524 ETSALLRPESQDASD
+524 ETSALIKPDSTATST
-539 ITVDDLSDTGK
+539 ITIDDLSDTGK
-550 YVREKIQ
+550 YVRDKIL

>member
-1 MNNKKTL
+1 MKNKKTL
-8 VMGIVIALLVI
+8 IMGIIIGVLVVVIGVMGYMLIK
-19 VICVMG
+19 G
-25 GLLLKQNKKKDGNMN
+25 RTDGRDKDGQDSTQNI
-40 ASESGQTVAE
+40 STDVTDKDLE
-50 QADAGSDT
+50 QDTLDKAADMTS
-58 EAASDNTRADN
+58 AAKKGDDADGKN
-69 KSGNDDKEDKISQD
+69 S
-83 EKKSGTA
+83 EKKSVSFYA
-90 DYYVEIGHDGTWD
+90 EIGHDSTWEA
-103 SEGKTCA
+103 SGKTCA
-110 TENINIYNRT
+110 TENINIYNKT
-120 SAGVTGWKLDVV
+120 SSVVSGWKLDVI
-132 YKGDPA
+132 YKGKPA
-138 IENIW
+138 IEDIW

-148 INKNKVSITPADYNQ
+148 INEYTVSITPADYNQ
-163 EIPAGGSVNVGY
+163 DIPAGGSVNVGY
-175 NIAAD
+175 NIASD
-180 DLSVVDYVLYIDG
+180 DLTVVDYILYIDG
-193 KEYDRE
+193 KEYRGSE
-199 YCENGKPSG
+199 
-208 NLSDE
+208 NLSADTSGATS
-213 NSDVKK
+213 NSVDAEPKDGKMNKVETTDKTDKTLDVTGGVA
-219 EAAADGDKKT
+219 ESDTKKT
-229 SDKKNSADK
+229 A
-238 ETVVSGGTSGSED
+238 ED
-251 KNGTPFADH
+251 GTPFDNH

-270 VDDSGKKYQ
+270 VDESGSKYQ

-294 VNKSAFQ
+294 VNKDAFQ

-306 WGANLV
+306 WDANLV

-331 KDSIKKLVDEGVSA
+331 KDSIRGLVDAGVTA

-350 MYVIVDWHI
+350 MYVIIDWHI
-359 LNDNDPN
+359 LNDNNPN
-366 THIDDA
+366 SHIDDA
-372 KEFFGDVSAK
+372 KEFFDDVSAK

-403 ADIKSYAETI
+403 SDIKSYAEII
-413 IPVIRENDKNA
+413 IPVIRKNDKNA

-434 QDVDIVSDDPITGY
+434 QDVDIVSEDPITGY

-489 ASGNGEIDYDS
+489 ASGNGGIDYDS
-500 SDAWF
+500 SDVWF
-505 ELINDNDLSYAS
+505 DLINDNNLSYAS

-524 ETSALLRPESQDASD
+524 ETSALIKPDSTATST
-539 ITVDDLSDTGK
+539 ITIDDLSDTGH
-550 YVREKIQ
+550 YVRDKIL

>member
-1 MNNKKTL
+1 MKNKKTL
-8 VMGIVIALLVI
+8 IMGIIIGVLVVVIGVMGYMLIK
-19 VICVMG
+19 G
-25 GLLLKQNKKKDGNMN
+25 RTDGRDKDGQDSTQNI
-40 ASESGQTVAE
+40 STDVTGKDLE
-50 QADAGSDT
+50 QDTSDKAADMTS
-58 EAASDNTRADN
+58 AAKKGDDADGKN
-69 KSGNDDKEDKISQD
+69 S
-83 EKKSGTA
+83 EKKSVSFYA
-90 DYYVEIGHDGTWD
+90 EIGHDSTWEA
-103 SEGKTCA
+103 SGKTCA
-110 TENINIYNRT
+110 TENINIYNKT
-120 SAGVTGWKLDVV
+120 SSVVSGWKLDVI
-132 YKGDPA
+132 YKGKPA
-138 IENIW
+138 IEDIW

-148 INKNKVSITPADYNQ
+148 INEYTVSITPADYNQ
-163 EIPAGGSVNVGY
+163 DIPAGGSVNVGY
-175 NIAAD
+175 NIASD
-180 DLSVVDYVLYIDG
+180 DLTVVDYILYIDG
-193 KEYDRE
+193 KEYRGSE
-199 YCENGKPSG
+199 
-208 NLSDE
+208 NLSADTSGATS
-213 NSDVKK
+213 NSVDAEPKDGKMDKVETTDKTDKTLDVTGGVA
-219 EAAADGDKKT
+219 ESDTKKT
-229 SDKKNSADK
+229 A
-238 ETVVSGGTSGSED
+238 ED
-251 KNGTPFADH
+251 GTPFDNH

-270 VDDSGKKYQ
+270 VDESGSKYQ

-294 VNKSAFQ
+294 VNKDAFQ

-306 WGANLV
+306 WDANLV

-331 KDSIKKLVDEGVSA
+331 KDSIRGLVDAGVTA

-350 MYVIVDWHI
+350 MYVIIDWHI
-359 LNDNDPN
+359 LNDNNPN
-366 THIDDA
+366 SHIDDA
-372 KEFFGDVSAK
+372 KEFFDDVSAK

-403 ADIKSYAETI
+403 SDIKSYAEII
-413 IPVIRENDKNA
+413 IPVIRKNDKNA

-434 QDVDIVSDDPITGY
+434 QDVDIVSEDPITGY

-489 ASGNGEIDYDS
+489 ASGNGGIDYDS
-500 SDAWF
+500 SDVWF
-505 ELINDNDLSYAS
+505 DLINDNNLSYAS

-524 ETSALLRPESQDASD
+524 ETSALIKPDSTATST
-539 ITVDDLSDTGK
+539 ITIDDLSDTGK
-550 YVREKIQ
+550 YVRDKIL

>member
-1 MNNKKTL
+1 MKNKKTL
-8 VMGIVIALLVI
+8 IMGIIIGVLVVVIGVMGYMLIK
-19 VICVMG
+19 G
-25 GLLLKQNKKKDGNMN
+25 RTDGRDKDGQDSTQNI
-40 ASESGQTVAE
+40 STDVTGKDLE
-50 QADAGSDT
+50 QDTSDKAADMTS
-58 EAASDNTRADN
+58 AAKKGDDADGKN
-69 KSGNDDKEDKISQD
+69 S
-83 EKKSGTA
+83 EKKSVSFYA
-90 DYYVEIGHDGTWD
+90 EIGHDSTWEA
-103 SEGKTCA
+103 SGKTCA
-110 TENINIYNRT
+110 TENINIYNKT
-120 SAGVTGWKLDVV
+120 SSVVSGWKLDVI
-132 YKGDPA
+132 YKGKPA
-138 IENIW
+138 IEDIW

-148 INKNKVSITPADYNQ
+148 INEYTVSITPADYNQ
-163 EIPAGGSVNVGY
+163 DIPAGGSVNVGY
-175 NIAAD
+175 NIASD
-180 DLSVVDYVLYIDG
+180 DLTVVDYILYIDG
-193 KEYDRE
+193 KEYRGSE
-199 YCENGKPSG
+199 
-208 NLSDE
+208 NLSADTSGATS
-213 NSDVKK
+213 NSVDAESKDGKMDKVETTDKTDKTLDVTGGVA
-219 EAAADGDKKT
+219 ESDTKKT
-229 SDKKNSADK
+229 A
-238 ETVVSGGTSGSED
+238 ED
-251 KNGTPFADH
+251 GTPFDNH

-270 VDDSGKKYQ
+270 VDESGNKYQ

-294 VNKSAFQ
+294 VNKDAFQ

-306 WGANLV
+306 WDANLV

-331 KDSIKKLVDEGVSA
+331 KDSIRGLVDAGVTA

-350 MYVIVDWHI
+350 MYVIIDWHI
-359 LNDNDPN
+359 LNDNNPN
-366 THIDDA
+366 SHIDDA
-372 KEFFGDVSAK
+372 KEFFDDVSAK

-403 ADIKSYAETI
+403 SDIKSYAEII
-413 IPVIRENDKNA
+413 IPVIRKNDKNA

-434 QDVDIVSDDPITGY
+434 QDVDIVSEDPITGY

-489 ASGNGEIDYDS
+489 ASGNGGIDYDS
-500 SDAWF
+500 SDVWF
-505 ELINDNDLSYAS
+505 DLINDNNLSYAS

-524 ETSALLRPESQDASD
+524 ETSALIKPDSTATST
-539 ITVDDLSDTGK
+539 ITIDDLSDTGK
-550 YVREKIQ
+550 YVRDKIL

>member
-1 MNNKKTL
+1 MKNKKTL
-8 VMGIVIALLVI
+8 IMGIIIGVLVVVIGVMGYMLIK
-19 VICVMG
+19 G
-25 GLLLKQNKKKDGNMN
+25 RTDGRDKDGQDSTQNI
-40 ASESGQTVAE
+40 STDVTDKDLE
-50 QADAGSDT
+50 QDTLDKAADMTS
-58 EAASDNTRADN
+58 AAKKGDDADGKN
-69 KSGNDDKEDKISQD
+69 S
-83 EKKSGTA
+83 EKKSVSFYA
-90 DYYVEIGHDGTWD
+90 EIGHDSTWEA
-103 SEGKTCA
+103 SGKTCA
-110 TENINIYNRT
+110 TENINIYNKT
-120 SAGVTGWKLDVV
+120 SSVVSGWKLDVI
-132 YKGDPA
+132 YKGKPA
-138 IENIW
+138 IEDIW

-148 INKNKVSITPADYNQ
+148 INEYTVSITPADYNQ
-163 EIPAGGSVNVGY
+163 DIPAGGSVNVGY
-175 NIAAD
+175 NIASD
-180 DLSVVDYVLYIDG
+180 DLTVVDYILYIDG
-193 KEYDRE
+193 KEYRGSE
-199 YCENGKPSG
+199 
-208 NLSDE
+208 NLSADTSGATS
-213 NSDVKK
+213 NSVDAEPKDGKMNKVETTDKTDKTLDVTGGVA
-219 EAAADGDKKT
+219 ESDTKKT
-229 SDKKNSADK
+229 A
-238 ETVVSGGTSGSED
+238 ED
-251 KNGTPFADH
+251 GTPFDNH

-270 VDDSGKKYQ
+270 VDESGSKYQ

-294 VNKSAFQ
+294 VNKDAFQ

-306 WGANLV
+306 WDANLV

-331 KDSIKKLVDEGVSA
+331 KDSIRGLVDAGVTA

-350 MYVIVDWHI
+350 MYVIIDWHI
-359 LNDNDPN
+359 LNDNNPN
-366 THIDDA
+366 SHIDDA
-372 KEFFGDVSAK
+372 KEFFDDVSAK

-403 ADIKSYAETI
+403 SDIKSYAEII
-413 IPVIRENDKNA
+413 IPVIRKNDKNA

-434 QDVDIVSDDPITGY
+434 QDVDIVSEDPITGY

-489 ASGNGEIDYDS
+489 ASGNGGIDYDS
-500 SDAWF
+500 SDVWF
-505 ELINDNDLSYAS
+505 DLINDNNLSYAS

-524 ETSALLRPESQDASD
+524 ETSALIKPDSTATST
-539 ITVDDLSDTGK
+539 ITIDDLLDTGK
-550 YVREKIQ
+550 YVRDKIL

>member
-1 MNNKKTL
+1 MKNKKTL
-8 VMGIVIALLVI
+8 IMGIIIGVLVVVIGVMGYMLIK
-19 VICVMG
+19 G
-25 GLLLKQNKKKDGNMN
+25 RTDGRDKDGQDSTQNI
-40 ASESGQTVAE
+40 STDVTDKDLE
-50 QADAGSDT
+50 QDTLDKAADMTS
-58 EAASDNTRADN
+58 AAKKGDDADGKN
-69 KSGNDDKEDKISQD
+69 S
-83 EKKSGTA
+83 EKKSVSFYA
-90 DYYVEIGHDGTWD
+90 EIGHDSTWEA
-103 SEGKTCA
+103 SGKTCA
-110 TENINIYNRT
+110 TENINIYNKT
-120 SAGVTGWKLDVV
+120 SSVVSGWKLDVI
-132 YKGDPA
+132 YKGKPA
-138 IENIW
+138 IEDIW

-148 INKNKVSITPADYNQ
+148 INEYTVSITPADYNQ
-163 EIPAGGSVNVGY
+163 DIPAGGSVNVGY
-175 NIAAD
+175 NIASD
-180 DLSVVDYVLYIDG
+180 DLTVVDYILYIDG
-193 KEYDRE
+193 KEYRGSE
-199 YCENGKPSG
+199 
-208 NLSDE
+208 NLSADTSGATS
-213 NSDVKK
+213 NSVDAEPKDGKMNKVETTDKTDKTLDVTGGVA
-219 EAAADGDKKT
+219 ESDTKKT
-229 SDKKNSADK
+229 A
-238 ETVVSGGTSGSED
+238 ED
-251 KNGTPFADH
+251 GTPFDNH

-270 VDDSGKKYQ
+270 VDESGSKYQ

-294 VNKSAFQ
+294 VNKDAFQ

-306 WGANLV
+306 WDANLV

-331 KDSIKKLVDEGVSA
+331 KDSIRGLVDAGVTA

-350 MYVIVDWHI
+350 MYVIIDWHI
-359 LNDNDPN
+359 LNDNNPN
-366 THIDDA
+366 SHIDDA
-372 KEFFGDVSAK
+372 KEFFDDVSAK

-403 ADIKSYAETI
+403 SDIKSYAEII
-413 IPVIRENDKNA
+413 IPVIRKNYKND

-434 QDVDIVSDDPITGY
+434 QDVDIVSEDPITGY

-489 ASGNGEIDYDS
+489 ASGNGGIDYDS
-500 SDAWF
+500 SDVWF
-505 ELINDNDLSYAS
+505 DLINDNNLSYAS

-524 ETSALLRPESQDASD
+524 ETSALIKPDSTATST
-539 ITVDDLSDTGK
+539 ITIDDLSDTGK
-550 YVREKIQ
+550 YVRDKIL

>member
-1 MNNKKTL
+1 MKNKKTL
-8 VMGIVIALLVI
+8 IMGIIIGVLVVVIGVMGYMLIK
-19 VICVMG
+19 G
-25 GLLLKQNKKKDGNMN
+25 RTDGRDKDGQDSTQNI
-40 ASESGQTVAE
+40 STDVTGKDLE
-50 QADAGSDT
+50 QDTSDKAADMTS
-58 EAASDNTRADN
+58 AAKKGDDADGKN
-69 KSGNDDKEDKISQD
+69 S
-83 EKKSGTA
+83 EKKSVSFYA
-90 DYYVEIGHDGTWD
+90 EIGHDSTWEA
-103 SEGKTCA
+103 SGKTCA
-110 TENINIYNRT
+110 TENINIYNKT
-120 SAGVTGWKLDVV
+120 SSVVSGWKLDVI
-132 YKGDPA
+132 YKGKPA
-138 IENIW
+138 IEDIW

-148 INKNKVSITPADYNQ
+148 INEYTVSITPADYNQ
-163 EIPAGGSVNVGY
+163 DIPAGGSVNVGY
-175 NIAAD
+175 NIASD
-180 DLSVVDYVLYIDG
+180 DLTVVDYILYIDG
-193 KEYDRE
+193 KEYRGSE
-199 YCENGKPSG
+199 
-208 NLSDE
+208 NLSADTSDATS
-213 NSDVKK
+213 NSVDAESKDGKMDKVETTDKTDKTLDVTGGVA
-219 EAAADGDKKT
+219 ESDTKKT
-229 SDKKNSADK
+229 A
-238 ETVVSGGTSGSED
+238 ED
-251 KNGTPFADH
+251 GTPFDNH

-270 VDDSGKKYQ
+270 VDESGSKYQ

-294 VNKSAFQ
+294 VNKDAFQ

-306 WGANLV
+306 WDANLV

-331 KDSIKKLVDEGVSA
+331 KDSIRGLVDAGVTA

-350 MYVIVDWHI
+350 MYVIIDWHI
-359 LNDNDPN
+359 LNDNNPN
-366 THIDDA
+366 SHIDDA
-372 KEFFGDVSAK
+372 KEFFDDVSAK

-413 IPVIRENDKNA
+413 IPVIRKNDKNA

-434 QDVDIVSDDPITGY
+434 QDVDIVSEDPITGY

-489 ASGNGEIDYDS
+489 ASGNGGIDYDS
-500 SDAWF
+500 SDVWF
-505 ELINDNDLSYAS
+505 DLINDNNLSYAS
-517 WSLCNKN
+517 WSLCNEN
-524 ETSALLRPESQDASD
+524 ETSALIKPDSTATST
-539 ITVDDLSDTGK
+539 ITIDDLSDTGK
-550 YVREKIQ
+550 YVRDKIL

>member
-1 MNNKKTL
+1 MKNKKTL
-8 VMGIVIALLVI
+8 IMGIIIGVLVVVIGVMGYMLIK
-19 VICVMG
+19 G
-25 GLLLKQNKKKDGNMN
+25 RTDGRDKDGQDSTQNI
-40 ASESGQTVAE
+40 STDVTDKDLE
-50 QADAGSDT
+50 QDTSDKAADMTS
-58 EAASDNTRADN
+58 AAKKGDDADGKN
-69 KSGNDDKEDKISQD
+69 S
-83 EKKSGTA
+83 EKKSVSFYA
-90 DYYVEIGHDGTWD
+90 EIGHDSTWEA
-103 SEGKTCA
+103 SGKTCA
-110 TENINIYNRT
+110 TENINIYNKT
-120 SAGVTGWKLDVV
+120 SSVVSGWKLDVI
-132 YKGDPA
+132 YKGKPA
-138 IENIW
+138 IEDIW

-148 INKNKVSITPADYNQ
+148 INEYTVSITPADYNQ
-163 EIPAGGSVNVGY
+163 DIPAGGSVNVGY
-175 NIAAD
+175 NIASD
-180 DLSVVDYVLYIDG
+180 DLTVVDYILYIDG
-193 KEYDRE
+193 KEYRGSE
-199 YCENGKPSG
+199 
-208 NLSDE
+208 NLSADTSGATS
-213 NSDVKK
+213 NSVDAESKDGKMDKVETTDKTDKTLDVTGGVA
-219 EAAADGDKKT
+219 ESDTKKT
-229 SDKKNSADK
+229 A
-238 ETVVSGGTSGSED
+238 ED
-251 KNGTPFADH
+251 GTPFDNH

-270 VDDSGKKYQ
+270 VDESGSKYQ

-294 VNKSAFQ
+294 VNKDAFQ

-306 WGANLV
+306 WDANLV

-331 KDSIKKLVDEGVSA
+331 KDSIRGLVDAGVTA

-350 MYVIVDWHI
+350 MYVIIDWHI
-359 LNDNDPN
+359 LNDNNPN
-366 THIDDA
+366 SHIDDA
-372 KEFFGDVSAK
+372 KEFFDDVSAK

-403 ADIKSYAETI
+403 SDIKSYAEI
-413 IPVIRENDKNA
+413 ILPVIRKNDKNA

-434 QDVDIVSDDPITGY
+434 QDVDIVSEDPITGY

-489 ASGNGEIDYDS
+489 ASGNGGIDYDS
-500 SDAWF
+500 SDVWF
-505 ELINDNDLSYAS
+505 DLVNDNNLSYAS

-524 ETSALLRPESQDASD
+524 ETSALIKPDSTATST
-539 ITVDDLSDTGK
+539 ITIDDLSDTGK
-550 YVREKIQ
+550 YVRDKIL